1 MEENTTGVQELL
13 DMLYNMIQDAW
24 GLPLGAERCVIERD
38 KALDLLDEIRS
49 KMPNELS
56 EARRLVSARSEFI
69 NNAKREAESMKKVAE
84 ERARRMVEDTEIVR
98 AANERAQQVTSAAD
112 SRAAELRSVAN
123 QYADDTLQRTEEAI
137 SEALNEVRQA
147 RARFRS
153 VANQTSNPMSNI
165 VPED

>member
-1 MEENTTGVQELL
+1 MEENTTGVQELI

-38 KALDLLDEIRS
+38 KALDLLEEI
-49 KMPNELS
+49 KAKLPTELS

-69 NNAKREAESMKKVAE
+69 GNAKREAESMKKVAE
-84 ERARRMVEDTEIVR
+84 ERARHMVEEQEIVR
-98 AANERAQQVTSAAD
+98 AANERAKQVTDAAD
-112 SRAAELRSVAN
+112 SRAAELRNVAN

-137 SEALNEVRQA
+137 NEALNEVRQA

-153 VANQTSNPMSNI
+153 VSNLNTNPMSGI
-165 VPED
+165 VPEE